1 MRMGVDYGGD
11 DYSAVTFTRDY
22 GEGAMVIGALT
33 GEPADAFV
41 ALIRVATAAYAYDYC
56 NDDDLERKKRLLLEM
71 RNALRDAEHLL
82 GFVTTGA

>member
-1 MRMGVDYGGD
+1 MKFEMGDFKIEAMD
-11 DYSAVTFTRDY
+11 MPT
-22 GEGAMVIGALT
+22 AMVKL
-33 GEPADAFV
+33 ADRYNR
-41 ALIRVATAAYAYDYC
+41 LIRVARAAYIYDYC